1 MNHGESGHPRLE
13 PDARRGTAGI
23 APGWLAARTVHF
35 PGGCRAFNG
44 FDPTLEFE
52 PTLSGGK
59 RIRSTIRAYS
69 SLYADLK
76 ALELAPIGVDFLSSP
91 RDLQMA
97 APANWRSFHPWPD
110 TAWPCQDEIDKW
122 AQIAHAGAKIEDSGL
137 WDIAR
142 RISHQLRVAAWRLRQ
157 VSDAYRDQLRSRTEG
172 GSFRVGQ
179 RFEDAFT
186 WLGYLALQ
194 TFLVDA
200 CVLRDYL
207 AELYAMYACPD
218 RTLAGANVIT
228 SMSGLKKRVL
238 DKLSSVDPVTAE
250 LQKATAAGG
259 WLHVLGAY
267 RDLVVHCV
275 PLARADASLMAL
287 LTEMQIKGTESLPA
301 ISLPLPN
308 DPLAISKAR
317 AAGEHLSR
325 PKEEMTFFVKANRGE
340 APSMDGLIYAYISL
354 DHLTRLARLLSSQS
368 PVEPQVPHITDA
380 DVIGE
385 IKVTR
390 G

>member
-1 MNHGESGHPRLE
+1 MN
-13 PDARRGTAGI
+13 GI

-44 FDPTLEFE
+44 FDPLLEFE
-52 PTLSGGK
+52 PALVGGR
-59 RIRSTIRAYS
+59 RIRSTVRTYP

-76 ALELAPIGVDFLSSP
+76 ALDLAPIGVDFISSP

-110 TAWPCQDEIDKW
+110 TVWPCQDEADKW
-122 AQIAHAGAKIEDSGL
+122 AQIGHAGAKIEDSGL

-142 RISHQLRVAAWRLRQ
+142 RVSHQLRVASWRLRQ

-172 GSFRVGQ
+172 GSFRAGQ

-207 AELYAMYACPD
+207 AEFYALYVCPD
-218 RTLAGANVIT
+218 RTLAGANLIT

-238 DKLSSVDPVTAE
+238 DKLDSADPVTAE
-250 LQKATAAGG
+250 LK
-259 WLHVLGAY
+259 
-267 RDLVVHCV
+267 
-275 PLARADASLMAL
+275 
-287 LTEMQIKGTESLPA
+287 K
-301 ISLPLPN
+301 
-308 DPLAISKAR
+308 
-317 AAGEHLSR
+317 
-325 PKEEMTFFVKANRGE
+325 
-340 APSMDGLIYAYISL
+340 
-354 DHLTRLARLLSSQS
+354 
-368 PVEPQVPHITDA
+368 
-380 DVIGE
+380 
-385 IKVTR
+385 
-390 G
+390 